1 MRERAGRSTEVFVI
15 GGGPA
20 GLAAAIAARLR
31 GFRVMVA
38 DGATPPID
46 KACGEG
52 LMPDGLAAL
61 RELGVELRRDDGFAF
76 RGLRFL
82 DEGSAVETRF
92 PGIAGAGM
100 GVRRA
105 ILQQRMVERAAALGV
120 EFLWATP
127 VVGVRDGGVE
137 IARPTREV
145 IAARWVVGADGSHSR
160 VRKWSGLE
168 EYTQKESRF
177 AFRRH
182 YLVAPWCDG
191 AEVYWGTRG
200 QAYVTPV
207 SAKEV
212 CVVAITRHT
221 ELRSDEILRE
231 FPALLEQLSGAEL
244 TSSER
249 GAVTS
254 TRRLRRVT
262 RGTFSGAAD
271 ESQKADET
279 VVNRLNV
286 GRFNGAELNVA
297 PNAVG
302 PEGCAGVALIG
313 DASGGVDAITGEG
326 LCLSFHQAVRLAE
339 ALERGELEQ
348 YERAHRK
355 LAGRPNFMATMML
368 ALDRRPMLRRRVL
381 RVFTAEPEIFA
392 RFVAVHVG
400 ETSALH
406 AARTGAMFG
415 WRLLAA
421 SAGAR

>member
-1 MRERAGRSTEVFVI
+1 MSASTRTSTPRSTEVFVI

-20 GLAAAIAARLR
+20 GLAAAIAARLH
-31 GFRVMVA
+31 GFRVLVA

-61 RELGVELRRDDGFAF
+61 RELGVELRRGDGFAF
-76 RGLRFL
+76 RGVRFV

-92 PGIAGAGM
+92 PRGIAGAGM

-105 ILQQRMVERAAALGV
+105 ILQQRMLERAAALGV

-127 VVGVRDGGVE
+127 VVGLRDGGVE

-145 IAARWVVGADGSHSR
+145 IAARWIIGADGSGSR

-182 YLVAPWCDG
+182 YRVAPWTDG
-191 AEVYWGTRG
+191 AEVYWGARG

-212 CVVAITRHT
+212 CVVAITRHAD
-221 ELRSDEILRE
+221 LRSGEILRE
-231 FPALLEQLSGAEL
+231 FPALVEQLSGAEL

-254 TRRLRRVT
+254 THRLRRVT
-262 RGTFSGAAD
+262 RGDFRQAAD
-271 ESQKADET
+271 EARSNGQ
-279 VVNRLNV
+279 NV
-286 GRFNGAELNVA
+286 AGPNVAWFDVA
-297 PNAVG
+297 PNGVR

-326 LCLSFHQAVRLAE
+326 LCLSFHQAARLAD
-339 ALERGELEQ
+339 ALECGNLDE

-355 LAGRPNFMATMML
+355 LARRPNFMATMML
-368 ALDRRPMLRRRVL
+368 ALDRRPTLRHRVL
-381 RVFTAEPEIFA
+381 RVFTTEPEIFA
-392 RFVAVHVG
+392 RFVAMHVG

-406 AARTGAMFG
+406 AARTGAVFG
-415 WRLLAA
+415 WRLLAS
-421 SAGAR
+421 SAGVR

>member
-1 MRERAGRSTEVFVI
+1 MRERTGRSTEVFVV

-31 GFRVMVA
+31 GFRVLVA

-61 RELGVELRRDDGFAF
+61 RELGVELRREDGFAF
-76 RGLRFL
+76 RGVRFV
-82 DEGSAVETRF
+82 DGGYAVGTRF
-92 PGIAGAGM
+92 PRGIGGAGM

-127 VVGVRDGGVE
+127 VVGLRDGGVE

-145 IAARWVVGADGSHSR
+145 VAARWIIGADGTRSR

-168 EYTQKESRF
+168 DCAQKGSRF

-182 YLVAPWCDG
+182 YRVAPWTDG
-191 AEVYWGTRG
+191 AEVYWGRHG

-212 CVVAITRHT
+212 CVVAITRHA

-254 TRRLRRVT
+254 THRLRRVT
-262 RGTFSGAAD
+262 RGNFSHAPNESHAAA
-271 ESQKADET
+271 EARSSG
-279 VVNRLNV
+279 RNV
-286 GRFNGAELNVA
+286 AGLNVA
-297 PNAVG
+297 PNGVR
-302 PEGCAGVALIG
+302 PKGCAGVALIG

-326 LCLSFHQAVRLAE
+326 LCLSFHQAARLAD
-339 ALERGELEQ
+339 ALERGDLQE

-355 LAGRPNFMATMML
+355 LARRPNFMATMML
-368 ALDRRPMLRRRVL
+368 ALDRRPTLRHRVL
-381 RVFTAEPEIFA
+381 RVFTTEPEIFA
-392 RFVAVHVG
+392 RFVAMHVG

-415 WRLLAA
+415 WRMLAA
-421 SAGAR
+421 SAGAG